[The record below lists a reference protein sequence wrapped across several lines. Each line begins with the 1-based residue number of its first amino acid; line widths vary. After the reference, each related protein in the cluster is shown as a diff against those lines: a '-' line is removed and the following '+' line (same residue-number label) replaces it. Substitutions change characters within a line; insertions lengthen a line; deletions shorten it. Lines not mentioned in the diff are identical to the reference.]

1 MAGSNM
7 VHNLLY
13 FTSSGGA
20 MLRISVGVG
29 LLAALLVTYW
39 VHPTAA
45 WVALFS
51 TSTLALAR
59 HVRQRDEEA
68 EAALQRVDE

>member
-1 MAGSNM
+1 M
-7 VHNLLY
+7 VR
-13 FTSSGGA
+13 
-20 MLRISVGVG
+20 MSVGAG

-45 WVALFS
+45 WVALFA

-68 EAALQRVDE
+68 EAALQRLDE

>member
-1 MAGSNM
+1 
-7 VHNLLY
+7 
-13 FTSSGGA
+13 
-20 MLRISVGVG
+20 MLRISFSIAI
-29 LLAALLVTYW
+29 LAALLVTYW
-39 VHPTAA
+39 VNPTAA

-68 EAALQRVDE
+68 EAALQRVVEE

>member
-1 MAGSNM
+1 MM
-7 VHNLLY
+7 
-13 FTSSGGA
+13 
-20 MLRISVGVG
+20 RISVGVG

-45 WVALFS
+45 WVALFAS
-51 TSTLALAR
+51 STLVLAR

>member
-1 MAGSNM
+1 MM
-7 VHNLLY
+7 
-13 FTSSGGA
+13 
-20 MLRISVGVG
+20 RISVGVG
-29 LLAALLVTYW
+29 LLAALLVSYW
-39 VHPTAA
+39 VNPTVA

-59 HVRQRDEEA
+59 HIRQRDEEA

>member
-1 MAGSNM
+1 M
-7 VHNLLY
+7 V
-13 FTSSGGA
+13 
-20 MLRISVGVG
+20 RISFGVGV
-29 LLAALLVTYW
+29 LAALLVTYW
-39 VHPTAA
+39 VNPTMA
-45 WVALFS
+45 WVALFT

>member
-1 MAGSNM
+1 MM
-7 VHNLLY
+7 
-13 FTSSGGA
+13 
-20 MLRISVGVG
+20 RISVGVG

-39 VHPTAA
+39 VNPTAA
-45 WVALFS
+45 WVALCS

-59 HVRQRDEEA
+59 HIRQRDEVA

>member
-1 MAGSNM
+1 MF
-7 VHNLLY
+7 L
-13 FTSSGGA
+13 
-20 MLRISVGVG
+20 ISVGMG

-68 EAALQRVDE
+68 EAALQRIDD